1 MRRVSDDMIIPS
13 YTMRRVRDGRYVRLT
28 RKQMIDEITVR
39 LIGITILI
47 TAGTGFLHSVK

>member
-1 MRRVSDDMIIPS
+1 MIIPS